1 MAANPPD
8 LRGGVFQQ
16 ALIDGGVNPMAV
28 TAATSAAFHCA
39 TPRRWRG
46 PVSYDYTS
54 PQLRL
59 VTPELRK
66 YMFPNFD
73 FHTTQG
79 ERRGR
84 IDPQNQPPETVP
96 EPVPYEEP
104 YSPRPDSQPQQPVLG
119 LGDGQYY
126 AGPFIDIRDRRIS
139 LNASRYGIAMLMGDE
154 IKGGNLKLKSEW
166 EYGKFRFNDDFVD
179 REWTLTVTK
188 TKPVEVITG
197 ITVNEAGQCLTLTKR
212 TVNVWTEGEETED
225 NTLVFEKMEAVNNGK
240 LEAGQLTFE
249 GSTFYYLGSSP
260 VPPGPL
266 FNIPVA
272 DCTP

>member
-28 TAATSAAFHCA
+28 SAATSAAFHCS

-66 YMFPNFD
+66 YAFPNFD

-79 ERRGR
+79 ERRSAR
-84 IDPQNQPPETVP
+84 SSSPEEEIVP
-96 EPVPYEEP
+96 EPEPWNEP
-104 YSPRPDSQPQQPVLG
+104 YSPRPASEPEQPIDG
-119 LGDGQYY
+119 TGDGQYV
-126 AGPFIDIRDRRIS
+126 AGRYIDIRNGVVS
-139 LNASRYGIAMLMGDE
+139 VNAARYGIAMLDSDRIVGGNFTIKSDSKLLRVT
-154 IKGGNLKLKSEW
+154 KGGD
-166 EYGKFRFNDDFVD
+166 YID
-179 REWTLTVTK
+179 REWTLNLNGTQSIS
-188 TKPVEVITG
+188 VITG
-197 ITVNEAGQCLTLTKR
+197 IEIDEAGHCLKLTKQNI
-212 TVNVWTEGEETED
+212 TAWVDGAPEED
-225 NTLVFEKMEAVNNGK
+225 YSLVFERIEPVTSGQ
-240 LEAGQLTFE
+240 LDAGELTFE
-249 GSTFYYLGSSP
+249 GPVVYYLGNTP
-260 VPPGPL
+260 TPPGPV